1 MIEKNLFSG
10 SFMDMLDSQDALIV
24 LADNLPWSKLE
35 DQLQKYYTGIG
46 RPPKPIR
53 LMSGLLLLKQME
65 NLSDEDAVLQWKRN
79 PYYQYFCGFNE
90 YTPSVPCHST
100 ELVKFRDRIGKE
112 GMEAIFKMSVELHGE
127 AAEEPQVVVDSTVQ
141 ESNMTFPTDG
151 KLAIK
156 IIIHLLRI
164 AKKEKIKLRRSFVKE
179 IKALR
184 ILLRFFRHPKKIK
197 KALGAMKRL
206 RTIAKI
212 ILRDIDRKFGDD
224 LVLHSRYA
232 ESFYLYIRI
241 LLQEK
246 NTPNKIYSLHEID
259 AYAINKGKD
268 HKGYEFG
275 TKASIVM
282 TMNSGIII
290 GVAAHQTNIH
300 DSKTLD
306 EVIANAHKNRESP
319 IEEAVCDRGYR
330 GVKEVSNVHYAYLMI
345 QIIALTLLVIK
356 KELVSFEF
364 LKLLSQLPLMY
375 STQISIPG
383 TVLKR
388 DTKEQLEAKRIKF
401 RRRAAIEPVI
411 GHLKSD
417 HRMARN
423 YLKGFKGDEIN
434 LLLAAS
440 AFNLK
445 KWMRIYFY
453 ALFLEDVSLWIIAQ
467 RQMDLLKQQLNL
479 LLGMKMEIQQDIM
492 IGRL

>member
-1 MIEKNLFSG
+1 MKENNLFGG
-10 SFMDMLDSQDALIV
+10 SLMDMLDSKDPLII
-24 LADNLPWSKLE
+24 LADNLPWSKIE
-35 DQLQKYYTGIG
+35 TDLQKYYTGIG

-53 LMSGLLLLKQME
+53 LMVGLLLLKQME

-79 PYYQYFCGFNE
+79 PYYQYFCGIND
-90 YTPSVPCHST
+90 YTPALPCHPT
-100 ELVKFRDRIGKE
+100 ELVKFRNRIGKE
-112 GMEAIFKMSVELHGE
+112 GLEAVFGVSVALHGE
-127 AAEEPQVVVDSTVQ
+127 AAEESQVIIDSTVH

-156 IIIHLLRI
+156 IVIHLLRI
-164 AKKEKIKLRRSFVKE
+164 ARRENIKLRRSFVKE
-179 IKALR
+179 IKELR

-206 RTIAKI
+206 REIAKI
-212 ILRDIDRKFGDD
+212 ILRDIDRKFGEDPA
-224 LVLHSRYA
+224 LHNRYA
-232 ESFYLYIRI
+232 EAFYLYMRV

-275 TKASIVM
+275 TKATVVM
-282 TMNSGIII
+282 TKTSAVIV
-290 GVAAHQTNIH
+290 GVAAHQKNIH

-306 EVIANAHKNRESP
+306 EAVANAHKHRNTP
-319 IEEAVCDRGYR
+319 IDEAICDRGYP
-330 GVKEVSNVHYAYLMI
+330 GVKEVSNFHAAHFVILLI
-345 QIIALTLLVIK
+345 FITIAILK
-356 KELVSFEF
+356 KELLSYAFVKYVSE
-364 LKLLSQLPLMY
+364 LPMMY
-375 STQISIPG
+375 ATEISIPG
-383 TVLKR
+383 KVLKR
-388 DTKEQLEAKRIKF
+388 DTAVQKEIKREKF

-434 LLLAAS
+434 LLLAAT

-445 KWMRIYFY
+445 KWMRIYLH
-453 ALFLEDVSLWIIAQ
+453 ALFLQSTSLMFVFVSRIKTL
-467 RQMDLLKQQLNL
+467 
-479 LLGMKMEIQQDIM
+479 M
-492 IGRL
+492 ILENQYCDSKYNF